1 MIEVVKLFKTYGSLG
16 VLTIWLL
23 FTNNRVDKLEMKL
36 EACNQSK
43 FDILNNKVS
52 KHKENKLPLVA
63 IITQPITLKN
73 IEDEKEC

>member
-1 MIEVVKLFKTYGSLG
+1 MTEVIKIFKNYGSLG

-52 KHKENKLPLVA
+52 QHKENKLPLIA
-63 IITQPITLKN
+63 ILTQPVTIKN
-73 IEDEKEC
+73 LEDEKD

>member
-1 MIEVVKLFKTYGSLG
+1 MTEIIKIFKNYGSLG

-52 KHKENKLPLVA
+52 QHKQSKMPLLAILTQSIAIKTDEN
-63 IITQPITLKN
+63 
-73 IEDEKEC
+73 EEC